1 MTVIYAISNQKGGV
15 GKTTTCINLAAA
27 LVKTGLRVLLIDS
40 DPQGNA
46 TMGSGVNKNQ
56 LTASLTDVLLGQCE
70 AGAAI
75 QPSASGFD
83 VLPANSDLTFA
94 EIQLLQLPEREQQL
108 TKALATIT
116 ANYDVMLID
125 CPPSLN
131 TLTLNALVAAN
142 GVIIPMQCEYFS
154 LEGLTSLLS
163 TLQQIRENINP
174 SLHVSGILRTMFDKR
189 SRLCAD
195 VSKQLLRHFADDVF
209 STYIP
214 RNIRLAEA
222 PSHGLATLDYDAK
235 SLGAI
240 AYERLAEEL
249 LNRQKRHIK
258 HAQTA
263 EV

>member
-15 GKTTTCINLAAA
+15 GKTTTCINLAASLA
-27 LVKTGLRVLLIDS
+27 KTGLRVLLIDS

-46 TMGSGVNKNQ
+46 TMGSGINKNQ
-56 LTASLTDVLLGQCE
+56 LTLSLMDVLLGNCE
-70 AGAAI
+70 PSAAI
-75 QPSASGFD
+75 APSASGYD
-83 VLPANSDLTFA
+83 MIPANSDLTFA
-94 EIQLLQLPEREQQL
+94 EVQLLQLPEREQRLKQALTQL
-108 TKALATIT
+108 ALD
-116 ANYDVMLID
+116 YDIMLID

-154 LEGLTSLLS
+154 LEGLTSLLA

-174 SLHVSGILRTMFDKR
+174 TLHISGILRTMFDKR

-195 VSKQLLRHFADDVF
+195 VSKQLMRHFANDVF
-209 STYIP
+209 NTYIP

-222 PSHGLATLDYDAK
+222 PSHGIATLDYDAK
-235 SLGAI
+235 SLGAK
-240 AYERLAEEL
+240 AYERLAQEL
-249 LNRQKRHIK
+249 LERQQRQTQ
-258 HAQTA
+258 HATTA